1 MYDELPVHWRN
12 PAKVSQTRSE
22 IIEKGI
28 SIYERIMIQQI
39 AKSLKNSVELS
50 KIKLKYAY
58 NEGEIDMYTC
68 ASCTVLACANNEPD
82 KMPKN
87 CPMRNTSVMKNSRDG
102 YDLPENHDF
111 YINCSS
117 IEGLG
122 YCQWPRL
129 KETIEFCK
137 RMNYHKLGLAFCK
150 GLRKEARIVADLL
163 RAQGFEVVSVI
174 CKTGGISKEEVGI
187 PEEVKIHPGE
197 FEAMCNPIA
206 QAKLLNEQQ
215 TEFNIEIGL
224 CVGHDSM
231 FFKYSDAMVTTLV
244 AKDRVLAHNPCGAIY
259 CAEGYFKKRLE

>member
-1 MYDELPVHWRN
+1 
-12 PAKVSQTRSE
+12 
-22 IIEKGI
+22 
-28 SIYERIMIQQI
+28 
-39 AKSLKNSVELS
+39 
-50 KIKLKYAY
+50 
-58 NEGEIDMYTC
+58 MYTC
-68 ASCTVLACANNEPD
+68 ANCTVLACSNNAPE
-82 KMPKN
+82 KMPQN
-87 CPMRNTSVMKNSRDG
+87 CPMRNASVMEAARAG

-111 YINCSS
+111 YINCSA

-129 KETIEFCK
+129 KETVEFCK
-137 RMNYHKLGLAFCK
+137 WMGYHKLGLAFCK

-206 QAKLLNEQQ
+206 QAKLLNEQH
-215 TEFNIEIGL
+215 TDFNIEVGL

-231 FFKYSDAMVTTLV
+231 FYKYSDAMVTTLV

>member
-1 MYDELPVHWRN
+1 
-12 PAKVSQTRSE
+12 
-22 IIEKGI
+22 
-28 SIYERIMIQQI
+28 
-39 AKSLKNSVELS
+39 
-50 KIKLKYAY
+50 
-58 NEGEIDMYTC
+58 MYTC
-68 ASCTVLACANNEPD
+68 ANCTVLACANNAPE

-87 CPMRNTSVMKNSRDG
+87 CPMRNASVMEAARAG

-111 YINCSS
+111 YVNCSA

-129 KETIEFCK
+129 KETVEFCK
-137 RMNYHKLGLAFCK
+137 RMGYHKLGLAFCK

-206 QAKLLNEQQ
+206 QAEILNQAD
-215 TEFNIEIGL
+215 TDFNVVIGL
-224 CVGHDSM
+224 CVGHDSLFLSHSKKM
-231 FFKYSDAMVTTLV
+231 CTVLAV
-244 AKDRVLAHNPCGAIY
+244 KDRLLGHNPLAAVYTNHSYYGFLNN
-259 CAEGYFKKRLE
+259 GD